1 MVYKFLYD
9 KEYDILA
16 IYNSNRNVEESVE
29 VSENIVLDLDKD
41 ERVNGIEIMDASEF
55 LGAFNSEINKEFLS
69 QIDDASLDYKSF
81 RNQWIILVNLKSKG
95 KQFVQPMPPLR
106 KSEYVSP
113 LILSSEWLNIGILI
127 IEEFLRR
134 GWK

>member
-9 KEYDILA
+9 DEYDILA
-16 IYNSNRNVEESVE
+16 IYNSDRGVEESVE

-55 LGAFNSEINKEFLS
+55 LGAFNSEIDREFLS
-69 QIDDASLDYKSF
+69 QLDEAWLDYKSF

-113 LILSSEWLNIGILI
+113 LILSSE
-127 IEEFLRR
+127 
-134 GWK
+134 